1 MKLNNIIIELEWPQN
16 IDIVDLRKFIIS
28 NFPKGLE
35 IIRWYIDDIKII
47 NNMTRKKL
55 IKISAST
62 HNQLVQSF
70 VNKNKKIL

>member
-28 NFPKGLE
+28 NFPKGVEL
-35 IIRWYIDDIKII
+35 IRWYIDDIKII
-47 NNMTRKKL
+47 NKKTRKKL

-62 HNQLVQSF
+62 HN
-70 VNKNKKIL
+70 

>member
-1 MKLNNIIIELEWPQN
+1 MKLNNIVIEIEWPQD

-28 NFPKGLE
+28 NFPKGVE

-47 NNMTRKKL
+47 NNKTRKKL

-62 HNQLVQSF
+62 HN
-70 VNKNKKIL
+70 

>member
-1 MKLNNIIIELEWPQN
+1 MKLNSIVIELEWSQD

-28 NFPKGLE
+28 KFPKGVE

-47 NNMTRKKL
+47 NNKTRKKL

-62 HNQLVQSF
+62 HN
-70 VNKNKKIL
+70 

>member
-1 MKLNNIIIELEWPQN
+1 MKLNSIIIELEWSQD

-28 NFPKGLE
+28 NFPKGVE

-47 NNMTRKKL
+47 NNKTRKKL

-62 HNQLVQSF
+62 HN
-70 VNKNKKIL
+70 

>member
-1 MKLNNIIIELEWPQN
+1 MKLSSIVIELEWPQD

-28 NFPKGLE
+28 NFPKGVE

-47 NNMTRKKL
+47 NNKTRKKL

-62 HNQLVQSF
+62 HN
-70 VNKNKKIL
+70 

>member
-1 MKLNNIIIELEWPQN
+1 MKLNSILIELEWPQD

-28 NFPKGLE
+28 NFPKGVE

-47 NNMTRKKL
+47 NNKTRKKL

-62 HNQLVQSF
+62 HN
-70 VNKNKKIL
+70 